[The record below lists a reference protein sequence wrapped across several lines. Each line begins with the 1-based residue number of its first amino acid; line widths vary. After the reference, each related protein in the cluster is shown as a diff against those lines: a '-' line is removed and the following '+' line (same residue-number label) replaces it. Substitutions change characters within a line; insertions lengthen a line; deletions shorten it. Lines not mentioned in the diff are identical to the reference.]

1 MGKLTNK
8 IRRSIATKL
17 SLGIVLMAIP
27 VFVICVG
34 LLFVLS
40 LYNLKKETD
49 GRAAST
55 LKAMELRKAS
65 FMSTVETAT
74 NSSDWLVKECMQPDL
89 LLELTRRVVM
99 LNANVDG
106 CSITLEPDVLPQA
119 GRYFSAYSVRKG
131 DSVVTVREGSYDYYE
146 KIWYSTPKKMGRAC
160 WVGPYDDDNEGTLS
174 AGEHITSY
182 CKPLYDDNGKLLGV
196 IATDLSA
203 KRLAETVDEERAY
216 AESKVNI
223 SRYYRLAGLIIVL
236 ILLGLLL
243 ILFFTRQIVGFAIR
257 PVRNLLVQTQRMAEG
272 DYSQQI
278 AYSKKGN
285 VVSRL
290 QNSFARMQSSLNQHI
305 SEIQQVN
312 EEMAKRNDELAHA
325 RKLVEKAIHQKTAFV
340 QDISHQIRTP
350 LNIVMGFSQV
360 LRDCGD
366 EMPPEEVKQ
375 LTGLM
380 NRNVKLLHRMV
391 QMLLDSSDVG
401 LSEEMKSLKEEHI
414 LVNKMARDCI
424 SNVYAQFPDSSI
436 AFATS
441 ISDQFSLH
449 TNKLY
454 LVLSLCEL
462 LYNAAKFS
470 DGKHIIL
477 RVAKIGKMLRFVVED
492 KGPGIDKA
500 YMNQMFVPFTKVN
513 NLSEGLGLGLPLT
526 KRHAENL
533 GGDMIIDTSYIEGCR
548 IILELPI

>member
-34 LLFVLS
+34 LLFVQS

-55 LKAMELRKAS
+55 LKTMELRKAS

-74 NSSDWLVKECMQPDL
+74 NSSDWLIKEFMQPDL

-160 WVGPYDDDNEGTLS
+160 WVGPYDDYNEGTLS

-203 KRLAETVDEERAY
+203 QRLAETVDEERAY
-216 AESKVNI
+216 AESKVNL
-223 SRYYRLAGLIIVL
+223 SRYYRQAGLIIVL

-257 PVRNLLVQTQRMAEG
+257 PVRELLVQTQRMAEG

-312 EEMAKRNDELAHA
+312 EETAKRNDELAHA
-325 RKLVEKAIHQKTAFV
+325 KKLVEKAIHQKTAFV

-391 QMLLDSSDVG
+391 LMLLDSSDVG

-424 SNVYAQFPDSSI
+424 SNVYAQYPDSSI

-454 LVLSLCEL
+454 LVRSLREL
-462 LYNAAKFS
+462 LYNAAKYS

-533 GGDMIIDTSYIEGCR
+533 GGNLIIDTSYIEGCR
-548 IILELPI
+548 IILDLPI

>member
-55 LKAMELRKAS
+55 LKTMELRKAS

-74 NSSDWLVKECMQPDL
+74 NSSDWLIKEFMQPDL

-146 KIWYSTPKKMGRAC
+146 KIWYSTPKKKGQAC
-160 WVGPYDDDNEGTLS
+160 WVGPYNDYNEGTLS

-203 KRLAETVDEERAY
+203 QRLAETVDEEKAY

-223 SRYYRLAGLIIVL
+223 SRYYRLAGLIMVL

-243 ILFFTRQIVGFAIR
+243 ILFFTRQIVGYAIR
-257 PVRNLLVQTQRMAEG
+257 PVRELLVQTQRMAEG

-278 AYSKKGN
+278 AYSTKGN

-312 EEMAKRNDELAHA
+312 EETAKRNDELAQA

-380 NRNVKLLHRMV
+380 NRNVKLLNRMV
-391 QMLLDSSDVG
+391 LMLLDSSDVG
-401 LSEEMKSLKEEHI
+401 LSEEMKSLKEEHV
-414 LVNKMARDCI
+414 LVNKTARDCI

-454 LVLSLCEL
+454 LVRCLREL
-462 LYNAAKFS
+462 LYNAAKYS

>member
-49 GRAAST
+49 ERAAST
-55 LKAMELRKAS
+55 LKTMELRKAS

-160 WVGPYDDDNEGTLS
+160 WVGPYDDYNEGTLS

-257 PVRNLLVQTQRMAEG
+257 PVRELLVQTQRMAEG

-312 EEMAKRNDELAHA
+312 EETAKRNDELAHA

-454 LVLSLCEL
+454 LVRSLREL
-462 LYNAAKFS
+462 LYNAAKYS

-533 GGDMIIDTSYIEGCR
+533 GGDLIIDTSYIEGCR

>member
-55 LKAMELRKAS
+55 LKTMELRKAS

-74 NSSDWLVKECMQPDL
+74 NSSDWLIKEFMQPDL

-203 KRLAETVDEERAY
+203 QRLAETVDEEKAY

-223 SRYYRLAGLIIVL
+223 GKYYRLAGLIIVL

-243 ILFFTRQIVGFAIR
+243 ILFFTRQIVGYAIR
-257 PVRNLLVQTQRMAEG
+257 PVRELLVQTQRMAEG

-278 AYSKKGN
+278 AYSTKGN

-312 EEMAKRNDELAHA
+312 EETAKRNEELAHA

-401 LSEEMKSLKEEHI
+401 LSEEMKSQKEEHI

-449 TNKLY
+449 TSKLY
-454 LVLSLCEL
+454 LVRSLREL
-462 LYNAAKFS
+462 LYNAAKYS

-548 IILELPI
+548 IILDLPI

>member
-34 LLFVLS
+34 LLFVQS

-49 GRAAST
+49 ERAAST

-74 NSSDWLVKECMQPDL
+74 NSSDWLIKECMQPDL

-146 KIWYSTPKKMGRAC
+146 KIWYSTPKKKGQAC
-160 WVGPYDDDNEGTLS
+160 WVGPYNDYNEGTLS

-203 KRLAETVDEERAY
+203 KRLAETVDEEKAY

-312 EEMAKRNDELAHA
+312 EETAKRNDELAQA

-401 LSEEMKSLKEEHI
+401 LSEEMKSQKEEHI

-454 LVLSLCEL
+454 LVRSLREL

>member
-40 LYNLKKETD
+40 LYNLKKEAD

-55 LKAMELRKAS
+55 LKAMELRKAA

-74 NSSDWLVKECMQPDL
+74 NSSDWLIKECMQPDL

-119 GRYFSAYSVRKG
+119 GRYFSVYSVRKG

-160 WVGPYDDDNEGTLS
+160 WVGPYDDYNEGTLS

-203 KRLAETVDEERAY
+203 QRLAETVDEEKAY

-223 SRYYRLAGLIIVL
+223 GKYYRLAGLIIVL

-312 EEMAKRNDELAHA
+312 EETAKRNDELAHA

-454 LVLSLCEL
+454 LVRTLREL
-462 LYNAAKFS
+462 LYNAAKYS

-526 KRHAENL
+526 KRHAKNL
-533 GGDMIIDTSYIEGCR
+533 GGDLIIDTSYIEGCR

>member
-55 LKAMELRKAS
+55 LKTMELRKAS

-74 NSSDWLVKECMQPDL
+74 NSSDWLIKECMQPDL

-146 KIWYSTPKKMGRAC
+146 KIWYSTPKKKGQAC
-160 WVGPYDDDNEGTLS
+160 WVGPYNDYNEGTLS

-203 KRLAETVDEERAY
+203 QRLAETVDEEKAY

-243 ILFFTRQIVGFAIR
+243 ILFFTRQIVGYAIR
-257 PVRNLLVQTQRMAEG
+257 PVRELLVQTQRMAEG

-278 AYSKKGN
+278 AYSTKGN

-312 EEMAKRNDELAHA
+312 EETAKRNDELAQA

-380 NRNVKLLHRMV
+380 NRNVKLLNRMV
-391 QMLLDSSDVG
+391 LMLLDSSDVG
-401 LSEEMKSLKEEHI
+401 LSEEMKSLKEEHV
-414 LVNKMARDCI
+414 LVNKTARDCI

-454 LVLSLCEL
+454 LVRCLREL

>member
-34 LLFVLS
+34 LLFVQS
-40 LYNLKKETD
+40 LYNLKKEAD

-74 NSSDWLVKECMQPDL
+74 NSSDWLIKECMQPDL

-160 WVGPYDDDNEGTLS
+160 WVGPYDDYNEGTLS

-203 KRLAETVDEERAY
+203 QRLAETVDEEKAY

-257 PVRNLLVQTQRMAEG
+257 PVRELLVQTQRMAEG

-312 EEMAKRNDELAHA
+312 EETAKRNEELVHA
-325 RKLVEKAIHQKTAFV
+325 KKLVEKAIHQKTAFV

-380 NRNVKLLHRMV
+380 NRNVKLLHRIV

-401 LSEEMKSLKEEHI
+401 LSEEMKSQKEEHI

-454 LVLSLCEL
+454 LVRTLREL
-462 LYNAAKFS
+462 LYNAAKYS

-526 KRHAENL
+526 KRHAKNL
-533 GGDMIIDTSYIEGCR
+533 GGDLIIDTSYIEGCR
-548 IILELPI
+548 IILDLPI

>member
-65 FMSTVETAT
+65 FMGTVETAT
-74 NSSDWLVKECMQPDL
+74 NSSDWLIKECMQPDL

-160 WVGPYDDDNEGTLS
+160 WVGPYDDYNEGTLS

-203 KRLAETVDEERAY
+203 QRLAETVDEERAY
-216 AESKVNI
+216 AESKVNL
-223 SRYYRLAGLIIVL
+223 SRYYRQAGLIIVL

-257 PVRNLLVQTQRMAEG
+257 PVRELLVQTQRMAEG

-312 EEMAKRNDELAHA
+312 EETAKRNDELAHA
-325 RKLVEKAIHQKTAFV
+325 KKLVEKAIHQKTAFV

-391 QMLLDSSDVG
+391 LMLLDSSDVG

-424 SNVYAQFPDSSI
+424 SNVYAQYPDSSI

-449 TNKLY
+449 TSKLY
-454 LVLSLCEL
+454 LVRSLLEL
-462 LYNAAKFS
+462 LYNAAKYS

-492 KGPGIDKA
+492 KGPGINKA

-533 GGDMIIDTSYIEGCR
+533 GGDLIIDTSYIEGCR

>member
-74 NSSDWLVKECMQPDL
+74 NSSDWLIKECMQPDL

-160 WVGPYDDDNEGTLS
+160 WVGPYDDYNEGTLS

-203 KRLAETVDEERAY
+203 QRLAETVDEERAY
-216 AESKVNI
+216 AESKVNL
-223 SRYYRLAGLIIVL
+223 SRYYRQAGLIIVL

-257 PVRNLLVQTQRMAEG
+257 PVRELLVQTQRMAEG

-312 EEMAKRNDELAHA
+312 EETAKRNDELAHA
-325 RKLVEKAIHQKTAFV
+325 KKLVEKAIHQKTAFV

-391 QMLLDSSDVG
+391 LMLLDSSDVG

-424 SNVYAQFPDSSI
+424 SNVYAQYPDSSI

-449 TNKLY
+449 TSKLY
-454 LVLSLCEL
+454 LVRSLLEL
-462 LYNAAKFS
+462 LYNAAKYS

-533 GGDMIIDTSYIEGCR
+533 GGDLIIDTSYIEGCR

>member
-49 GRAAST
+49 ERAAST
-55 LKAMELRKAS
+55 LKTMELRKAS

-160 WVGPYDDDNEGTLS
+160 WVGPYDDYNEGTLS

-257 PVRNLLVQTQRMAEG
+257 PVRELLVQTQRMAEG

-312 EEMAKRNDELAHA
+312 EETAKRNDELAHA

-380 NRNVKLLHRMV
+380 NRNVKLLNRMV
-391 QMLLDSSDVG
+391 LMLLDSSDVG

-454 LVLSLCEL
+454 LVRSLLEL
-462 LYNAAKFS
+462 LYNAAKYS

-533 GGDMIIDTSYIEGCR
+533 GGDLIIDTSYIEGCR

>member
-55 LKAMELRKAS
+55 LKTMELRKAS

-74 NSSDWLVKECMQPDL
+74 NSSDWLIKEFMQPDL

-146 KIWYSTPKKMGRAC
+146 KIWYSTPKKKGQAC
-160 WVGPYDDDNEGTLS
+160 WVGPYNDYNEGTLS

-203 KRLAETVDEERAY
+203 QRLAETVDEEKAY

-223 SRYYRLAGLIIVL
+223 SRYYRLAGLIMVL

-243 ILFFTRQIVGFAIR
+243 ILFFTRQIVGYAIR
-257 PVRNLLVQTQRMAEG
+257 PVRELLVQTQRMAEG

-278 AYSKKGN
+278 AYSTKGN

-312 EEMAKRNDELAHA
+312 EETAKRNDELAQA

-360 LRDCGD
+360 LRDCGN

-380 NRNVKLLHRMV
+380 NRNVKLLNRMV
-391 QMLLDSSDVG
+391 LMLLDSSDVG
-401 LSEEMKSLKEEHI
+401 LSEEMKSLKEEHV
-414 LVNKMARDCI
+414 LVNKTARDCI

-454 LVLSLCEL
+454 LVRCLREL
-462 LYNAAKFS
+462 LYNAAKYS

>member
-34 LLFVLS
+34 LLFVQS

-49 GRAAST
+49 ERAAST
-55 LKAMELRKAS
+55 LKTMELRKAS

-74 NSSDWLVKECMQPDL
+74 NSSDWLIKECMQPDL

-160 WVGPYDDDNEGTLS
+160 WVGPYDDYNEGTLS

-203 KRLAETVDEERAY
+203 QRLAETVDEEKAY

-223 SRYYRLAGLIIVL
+223 SRYYRQAGLIIVL

-243 ILFFTRQIVGFAIR
+243 ILFFTRQIVVYAIR
-257 PVRNLLVQTQRMAEG
+257 PVRELLVQTQRMAEG

-312 EEMAKRNDELAHA
+312 EETAKRNDELAHA

-454 LVLSLCEL
+454 LVRTLREL
-462 LYNAAKFS
+462 LYNAAKYS

-526 KRHAENL
+526 KRHAKNL
-533 GGDMIIDTSYIEGCR
+533 GGDLIIDTSYIEGCR

>member
-49 GRAAST
+49 ERAAST
-55 LKAMELRKAS
+55 LKTMELRKAS

-160 WVGPYDDDNEGTLS
+160 WVGPYDDYNEGTLS

-257 PVRNLLVQTQRMAEG
+257 PVRELLVQTQRMAEG

-312 EEMAKRNDELAHA
+312 EETVKRNDELAHA

-380 NRNVKLLHRMV
+380 NRNVKLLNRMV
-391 QMLLDSSDVG
+391 LMLLDSSDVG

-454 LVLSLCEL
+454 LVRSLLEL
-462 LYNAAKFS
+462 LYNAAKYS

-533 GGDMIIDTSYIEGCR
+533 GGDLIIDTSYIEGCR
-548 IILELPI
+548 IILDLPI

>member
-34 LLFVLS
+34 LLFVQS

-49 GRAAST
+49 ERAAST
-55 LKAMELRKAS
+55 LKTMELRKAS

-74 NSSDWLVKECMQPDL
+74 NSSDWLIKECMQPDL

-146 KIWYSTPKKMGRAC
+146 KIRYSTPKKMGRAC
-160 WVGPYDDDNEGTLS
+160 WVGPYDDYNEGTLS

-203 KRLAETVDEERAY
+203 QRLAETVDEEKAY

-223 SRYYRLAGLIIVL
+223 SRYYRQAGLIIVL

-243 ILFFTRQIVGFAIR
+243 ILFFTRQIVVYAIR
-257 PVRNLLVQTQRMAEG
+257 PVRELLVQTQRMAEG

-312 EEMAKRNDELAHA
+312 EETAKRNDELAHA

-526 KRHAENL
+526 KRHAKNL
-533 GGDMIIDTSYIEGCR
+533 GGDLIIDTSYIEGCR

>member
-65 FMSTVETAT
+65 FMGTVETAT
-74 NSSDWLVKECMQPDL
+74 NSSDWLIKECMQPDL

-223 SRYYRLAGLIIVL
+223 GKYYRLAGLIIVL

-243 ILFFTRQIVGFAIR
+243 ILFFTRQVVGYAIR
-257 PVRNLLVQTQRMAEG
+257 PVRELLVQTQRMAEG

-312 EEMAKRNDELAHA
+312 EETAKRNDELAQA

-380 NRNVKLLHRMV
+380 NRNVKLLNRMV
-391 QMLLDSSDVG
+391 LMLLDSSDVG
-401 LSEEMKSLKEEHI
+401 LSEEMKSLKEEHV
-414 LVNKMARDCI
+414 LVNKTARDCI

-454 LVLSLCEL
+454 LVRCLREL

-533 GGDMIIDTSYIEGCR
+533 GGDLKIDTSYIEGCR
-548 IILELPI
+548 IILDLPI

>member
-55 LKAMELRKAS
+55 LKTMELRKAS

-74 NSSDWLVKECMQPDL
+74 NSSDWLIKECMQPDL

-160 WVGPYDDDNEGTLS
+160 WVGPYDDYNEGTLS

-257 PVRNLLVQTQRMAEG
+257 PVRELLVQTQRMAEG

-278 AYSKKGN
+278 AYSTKGN

-312 EEMAKRNDELAHA
+312 EETAKRNEELAHA

-375 LTGLM
+375 LTALM
-380 NRNVKLLHRMV
+380 NRNVKLLNRMV
-391 QMLLDSSDVG
+391 LMLLDSSDVG
-401 LSEEMKSLKEEHI
+401 LSEEMKSLKEEHV
-414 LVNKMARDCI
+414 LVNKTARDCI

-454 LVLSLCEL
+454 LVRCLREL

-533 GGDMIIDTSYIEGCR
+533 GGDLKIDTSYIEGCR
-548 IILELPI
+548 IILDLPI

>member
-34 LLFVLS
+34 LLFVQS

-49 GRAAST
+49 ERAAST
-55 LKAMELRKAS
+55 LKTMELRKAS

-74 NSSDWLVKECMQPDL
+74 NSSDWLIKECMQPDL

-160 WVGPYDDDNEGTLS
+160 WVGPYDDYNEGTLS

-203 KRLAETVDEERAY
+203 QRLAETVDEEKAY

-223 SRYYRLAGLIIVL
+223 SRYYRQAGLIIVL

-243 ILFFTRQIVGFAIR
+243 ILFFTRQIVVYAIR
-257 PVRNLLVQTQRMAEG
+257 PVRELLVQTQRMAEG

-312 EEMAKRNDELAHA
+312 EETAKRNDELAHA

-526 KRHAENL
+526 KRHAKNL
-533 GGDMIIDTSYIEGCR
+533 GGDLIIDTSYIEGCR

>member
-65 FMSTVETAT
+65 FMGTVETAT
-74 NSSDWLVKECMQPDL
+74 NSSDWLIKECMQPDL

-119 GRYFSAYSVRKG
+119 GRYFSVYSVRKG

-146 KIWYSTPKKMGRAC
+146 KIWYSTPKKKGQAC
-160 WVGPYDDDNEGTLS
+160 WVGPYNDYNEGTLS

-203 KRLAETVDEERAY
+203 KRLAETVDEENAY

-243 ILFFTRQIVGFAIR
+243 ILFFTRQIVGYAIR
-257 PVRNLLVQTQRMAEG
+257 PVRELLVQTQRMAEG

-278 AYSKKGN
+278 TYSTKGN

-312 EEMAKRNDELAHA
+312 EETAKRNDELAQA
-325 RKLVEKAIHQKTAFV
+325 RKLVEKAINQKTAFV

-360 LRDCGD
+360 LRDCGN

-380 NRNVKLLHRMV
+380 NRNVKLLNRMV
-391 QMLLDSSDVG
+391 LMLLDSSDVG
-401 LSEEMKSLKEEHI
+401 LSEEMKSLKEEHV
-414 LVNKMARDCI
+414 LVNKTARDCI

-454 LVLSLCEL
+454 LVRSLREL
-462 LYNAAKFS
+462 LYNAAKYS

-533 GGDMIIDTSYIEGCR
+533 GGDLIIDTSYIEGCR

>member
-34 LLFVLS
+34 LLFVQS

-55 LKAMELRKAS
+55 LKTMELRKAS

-74 NSSDWLVKECMQPDL
+74 NSSDWLIKEFMQPDL

-160 WVGPYDDDNEGTLS
+160 WVGPYDDYNEGTLS

-182 CKPLYDDNGKLLGV
+182 CKPIYDDNGKLLGV

-203 KRLAETVDEERAY
+203 QRLAETVDEEKAY

-257 PVRNLLVQTQRMAEG
+257 PVRDLLVQTQRMAEG

-278 AYSKKGN
+278 AYSTKGN

-312 EEMAKRNDELAHA
+312 EETAKRNDELAHA
-325 RKLVEKAIHQKTAFV
+325 KKLVEKAIHQKTAFV

-391 QMLLDSSDVG
+391 LMLLDSSDVG

-424 SNVYAQFPDSSI
+424 SNVYAQYPDSSI

-454 LVLSLCEL
+454 LVRSLREL
-462 LYNAAKFS
+462 LYNAAKYS

-513 NLSEGLGLGLPLT
+513 NLSEGLGLGLPLV

-533 GGDMIIDTSYIEGCR
+533 GGDLIIDTSYIEGCR

>member
-8 IRRSIATKL
+8 IRKSIATKL
-17 SLGIVLMAIP
+17 SLGIVAMAVP

-34 LLFVLS
+34 LLFAQS
-40 LYNLKKETD
+40 LYNLKKEAD
-49 GRAAST
+49 ERAAST
-55 LKAMELRKAS
+55 LKTMELRKAA

-74 NSSDWLVKECMQPDL
+74 NSSDWLIKECLQPDL

-99 LNANVDG
+99 LNANVSG

-119 GRYFSAYSVRKG
+119 GRNFSAYSVREG
-131 DSVVTVREGSYDYYE
+131 DTIITVREESYDYYS
-146 KIWYSTPKKMGRAC
+146 KIWYRTPRKLGHAC
-160 WVGPYDDDNEGTLS
+160 WVGPYDDYNEGTLS
-174 AGEHITSY
+174 ATEHITSY
-182 CKPLYDDNGKLLGV
+182 CKPFYDDDGKLLGV

-203 KRLAETVDEERAY
+203 KRLAETVDEGKTY

-223 SRYYRLAGLIIVL
+223 NKYYRLAVL
-236 ILLGLLL
+236 IVVLVLLGLLL
-243 ILFFTRQIVGFAIR
+243 ILFFTRQIVGYAIR
-257 PVRNLLVQTQRMAEG
+257 PLKDLLVQTQRMAEG

-278 AYSKKGN
+278 AYTTKGN

-290 QNSFARMQSSLNQHI
+290 QNSFASMQASLNQHVG
-305 SEIQQVN
+305 EIQRVN
-312 EEMAKRNDELAHA
+312 EETAKRNEELAKA
-325 RKLVEKAIHQKTAFV
+325 RKLVEKAINQKTAFV

-366 EMPPEEVKQ
+366 ELPNEEVKH

-380 NRNVKLLHRMV
+380 KRNVKLLNRMV
-391 QMLLDSSDVG
+391 LMLLDSSDIG

-414 LVNKMARDCI
+414 FVNKTARDCI

-441 ISDQFSLH
+441 ITDQFSLR

-454 LVLSLCEL
+454 LIRSLREL
-462 LYNAAKFS
+462 LYNAAKYS

-477 RVAKIGKMLRFVVED
+477 RVAKNGKMLRFVVED

-500 YMNQMFVPFTKVN
+500 YMKQMFVPFTKVN
-513 NLSEGLGLGLPLT
+513 NLSEGLGLGLPLS
-526 KRHAENL
+526 KRHAQNL
-533 GGDMIIDTSYIEGCR
+533 GGDLTIDTSYIEGCR
-548 IILELPI
+548 IILDIPI

>member
-1 MGKLTNK
+1 
-8 IRRSIATKL
+8 
-17 SLGIVLMAIP
+17 
-27 VFVICVG
+27 
-34 LLFVLS
+34 
-40 LYNLKKETD
+40 
-49 GRAAST
+49 
-55 LKAMELRKAS
+55 
-65 FMSTVETAT
+65 
-74 NSSDWLVKECMQPDL
+74 
-89 LLELTRRVVM
+89 
-99 LNANVDG
+99 
-106 CSITLEPDVLPQA
+106 
-119 GRYFSAYSVRKG
+119 
-131 DSVVTVREGSYDYYE
+131 
-146 KIWYSTPKKMGRAC
+146 MGRAC
-160 WVGPYDDDNEGTLS
+160 WVGPYDDYNEGTLS

-223 SRYYRLAGLIIVL
+223 GKYYRLAGLIIVL

-243 ILFFTRQIVGFAIR
+243 ILFFTRQIVGYAIR

-312 EEMAKRNDELAHA
+312 EETAKRNEELAHA

-401 LSEEMKSLKEEHI
+401 LSEEMKSQKEEHI

-436 AFATS
+436 E
-441 ISDQFSLH
+441 
-449 TNKLY
+449 LY
-454 LVLSLCEL
+454 LVRCLREL
-462 LYNAAKFS
+462 LYNAAKYS

>member
-1 MGKLTNK
+1 MGKLTNR

-34 LLFVLS
+34 LLFVQS

-49 GRAAST
+49 ERAAST
-55 LKAMELRKAS
+55 LKTMELRKAS
-65 FMSTVETAT
+65 FMNTVETAT
-74 NSSDWLVKECMQPDL
+74 NSSDWLIKEFMQPDL

-146 KIWYSTPKKMGRAC
+146 KIWYSTPKKMGRTC
-160 WVGPYDDDNEGTLS
+160 WVGPYDDYNEGTLS

-243 ILFFTRQIVGFAIR
+243 ILFFTRQIVGYAIR
-257 PVRNLLVQTQRMAEG
+257 PVRELLVQTQRMAEG

-312 EEMAKRNDELAHA
+312 EETAKRNDELAHA

-380 NRNVKLLHRMV
+380 NRNVKLLNRMV
-391 QMLLDSSDVG
+391 LMLLDSSDVG

-454 LVLSLCEL
+454 LVRSLREL
-462 LYNAAKFS
+462 LYNAAKYS

-533 GGDMIIDTSYIEGCR
+533 GGDLIIDTSYIEGCR

>member
-40 LYNLKKETD
+40 LYNLKKEAD

-65 FMSTVETAT
+65 FMGTVETAT
-74 NSSDWLVKECMQPDL
+74 NSSDWLIKECMQPDL

-160 WVGPYDDDNEGTLS
+160 WVGPYDDYNEGTLS

-203 KRLAETVDEERAY
+203 QRLAETVDEERAY
-216 AESKVNI
+216 AESKVNL
-223 SRYYRLAGLIIVL
+223 SRYYRQAGLIIVL

-257 PVRNLLVQTQRMAEG
+257 PVRELLVQTQRMAEG

-312 EEMAKRNDELAHA
+312 EETAKRNDELAHA
-325 RKLVEKAIHQKTAFV
+325 KKLVEKAIHQKTAFV

-380 NRNVKLLHRMV
+380 NRNVKLLNRMV
-391 QMLLDSSDVG
+391 LMLLDSSDVG

-424 SNVYAQFPDSSI
+424 SNVYAQYPDSSI

-449 TNKLY
+449 TSKLY
-454 LVLSLCEL
+454 LVRSLLEL
-462 LYNAAKFS
+462 LYNAAKYS

-492 KGPGIDKA
+492 KGPGINKA

-533 GGDMIIDTSYIEGCR
+533 GGDLIIDTSYIEGCR

>member
-34 LLFVLS
+34 LLFVQS

-55 LKAMELRKAS
+55 LKTMELRKAS

-74 NSSDWLVKECMQPDL
+74 NSSDWLIKEFMQPDL

-160 WVGPYDDDNEGTLS
+160 WVGPYDDYNEGTLS

-182 CKPLYDDNGKLLGV
+182 CKPIYDDNGKLLGV

-203 KRLAETVDEERAY
+203 QRLAETVDEEKAY

-257 PVRNLLVQTQRMAEG
+257 PVRELLVQTQRMAEG

-325 RKLVEKAIHQKTAFV
+325 KKLVEKAIHQKTAFV

-366 EMPPEEVKQ
+366 EMPHEEVKQ

-391 QMLLDSSDVG
+391 LMLLDSSDVG

-424 SNVYAQFPDSSI
+424 SNVYAQYPDSSI

-449 TNKLY
+449 TSKLY
-454 LVLSLCEL
+454 LVRSLLEL
-462 LYNAAKFS
+462 LYNAAKYS

-513 NLSEGLGLGLPLT
+513 NLSEGLGLGLPLV

-533 GGDMIIDTSYIEGCR
+533 GGDLIIDTSYIEGCR

>member
-34 LLFVLS
+34 LLFVQS
-40 LYNLKKETD
+40 LYNLKRETD
-49 GRAAST
+49 ERAAST
-55 LKAMELRKAS
+55 LKTMELRKAS

-74 NSSDWLVKECMQPDL
+74 NSSDWLIKECMQPDL

-160 WVGPYDDDNEGTLS
+160 WVGPYDDYNEGTLS

-203 KRLAETVDEERAY
+203 QRLAETVDEERAY
-216 AESKVNI
+216 AESKVNL
-223 SRYYRLAGLIIVL
+223 SRYYRQAGLIIVL

-312 EEMAKRNDELAHA
+312 EETAKRNDELAHA
-325 RKLVEKAIHQKTAFV
+325 KKLVEKAIHQKTAFV

-380 NRNVKLLHRMV
+380 NRNVKLLNRMV
-391 QMLLDSSDVG
+391 LMLLDSSDVG

-424 SNVYAQFPDSSI
+424 SNVYAQYPDSSI

-449 TNKLY
+449 TSKLY
-454 LVLSLCEL
+454 LVRSLLEL
-462 LYNAAKFS
+462 LYNAAKYS

-492 KGPGIDKA
+492 KGPGINKA

-526 KRHAENL
+526 KRHAKNL
-533 GGDMIIDTSYIEGCR
+533 GGDLIIDTSYIEGCR

>member
-34 LLFVLS
+34 LLFVQS

-49 GRAAST
+49 ERAAST
-55 LKAMELRKAS
+55 LKTMELRKAS

-74 NSSDWLVKECMQPDL
+74 NSSDWLIKECMQPDL

-160 WVGPYDDDNEGTLS
+160 WVGPYDDYNEGTLS

-182 CKPLYDDNGKLLGV
+182 CKPIYDDNGKLLGV
-196 IATDLSA
+196 IATDLSS
-203 KRLAETVDEERAY
+203 KRLAETVDEEKAY

-223 SRYYRLAGLIIVL
+223 GKYYRLAGLIIVL

-312 EEMAKRNDELAHA
+312 EETARRNDELAHA

-360 LRDCGD
+360 LCDCGD

-454 LVLSLCEL
+454 LVRTLREL
-462 LYNAAKFS
+462 LYNAAKYS

-526 KRHAENL
+526 KRHAKNL
-533 GGDMIIDTSYIEGCR
+533 GGDLIIDTSYIEGCR